1 MNYVCLSG
9 RLTKDPSI
17 TDGQSKVAKYTLA
30 VDRYS
35 KDGEQQA
42 DFISCV
48 AFGKNSDFVQNY
60 LRKGTKIIVEGRIQ
74 TGSYTNKEGQK
85 VWTTDVIVSR
95 HEFCESKGN
104 KIADAAPDTADNT
117 PLEVPDG
124 IEESLPF
131 K

>member
-17 TDGQSKVAKYTLA
+17 SDGQSKVAKYTLA

-48 AFGKNSDFVQNY
+48 AFGKSAEFVQNY

-74 TGSYTNKEGQK
+74 TGSYTNKDGQK

-95 HEFCESKGN
+95 HEFCESKN
-104 KIADAAPDTADNT
+104 TKLADAAPDTADST
-117 PLEVPDG
+117 PVDVPDTF
-124 IEESLPF
+124 EDSLPF

>member
-1 MNYVCLSG
+1 MNYVALCG
-9 RLTKDPSI
+9 RLTRDPSI
-17 TDGQSKVAKYTLA
+17 SEGQSMVAKYTLA

-48 AFGKNSDFVQNY
+48 CFGKSAEFVQNY

-85 VWTTDVIVSR
+85 VWTTDIIVSR
-95 HEFCESKGN
+95 HEFCESKN
-104 KIADAAPDTADNT
+104 TQIADAAPDTANST
-117 PLEVPDG
+117 PLEVPDT
-124 IEESLPF
+124 IEDSLPF